1 MANLATWFSPSLQTI
16 SRSSGRSSVIA
27 AAYRACTKLTDER
40 IGITR
45 DFTPKGKNGL
55 AGNIC
60 IGILDDDISKLW
72 NDAENAETRVNST
85 VARELMVP
93 LASEWSDHER
103 RECVRAIAQMLR
115 DEYGVAVLA
124 SIHRPARDN
133 KNDHAHILFTTRTVD
148 ADGVFGEKTRILD
161 SAKTGEVKK
170 MRERVCAIVNEHALA
185 NGSDWYVYAG
195 KFANVLED
203 HIPTDHISIK
213 HGKNQQ
219 ALIDANREDVGQA
232 RIELGRVQKDFKSN
246 TAKIAELTTHTAI
259 AESSSSANQTADNS
273 KVVPLEVPVYKIDL
287 KRIPMPVAAIEARAQ
302 IEKAI
307 GSRNLLRQHFEAW
320 KDMRDQLLAKP
331 PTPKYGFFGGPTAS
345 YKKAWAEHVKGVQ
358 GAKDSMA
365 ECTKKADGLV
375 AYIQDPERQ
384 RLHTIYHDTNSHNAK
399 VEVHEKQ
406 MAHEKECEWERIA
419 QAQRER
425 ERLQESQTDWS
436 ARLQESNR
444 EMEARRERESATEYS
459 SGGMGM

>member
-1 MANLATWFSPSLQTI
+1 MAKLATWFTPSLQTI
-16 SRSSGRSSVIA
+16 SRSAGRSSVIA

-40 IGITR
+40 LGITR
-45 DFTPKGKNGL
+45 DFTPKGKRGL
-55 AGNIC
+55 AANIC
-60 IGILDDDISKLW
+60 IGIPNDDIKKLW
-72 NDAENAETRVNST
+72 NDAEKAETRVNST
-85 VARELMVP
+85 VARELMIP

-124 SIHRPARDN
+124 SIHRPAKDN
-133 KNDHAHILFTTRTVD
+133 NNDHAHVLFTTRIVD
-148 ADGVFGEKTRILD
+148 ANGEFGEKTRILD

-170 MRERVCAIVNEHALA
+170 MREAVCAIVNEHAIA

-195 KFANVLED
+195 KFADILED
-203 HIPTDHISIK
+203 HIPTTHISIV

-219 ALIDANREDVGQA
+219 TLIDANKEDVKEA
-232 RIELGRVQKDFKSN
+232 RAVVAKTKSQIAVN
-246 TAKIAELTTHTAI
+246 DAKIAELIAQATI
-259 AESSSSANQTADNS
+259 AESSPNATQTADNS
-273 KVVPLEVPVYKIDL
+273 KVVPLDVPASQIDL
-287 KRIPMPVAAIEARAQ
+287 KRIAMPAAAIEARAQ

-307 GSRNLLRQHFEAW
+307 SSRNLLRQDFTAW
-320 KDMRDQLLAKP
+320 KEMRDQLLSNP

-375 AYIQDPERQ
+375 AYIQEPDRQ
-384 RLHTIYHDTNSHNAK
+384 RLHDVYRETNSHNTK

-406 MAHEKECEWERIA
+406 MAHEKECKWERMA

-425 ERLQESQTDWS
+425 ERVQESQIDWS
-436 ARLQESNR
+436 ARLHESTR
-444 EMEARRERESATEYS
+444 EMEAKREQASATEYS
-459 SGGMGM
+459 GGMGM